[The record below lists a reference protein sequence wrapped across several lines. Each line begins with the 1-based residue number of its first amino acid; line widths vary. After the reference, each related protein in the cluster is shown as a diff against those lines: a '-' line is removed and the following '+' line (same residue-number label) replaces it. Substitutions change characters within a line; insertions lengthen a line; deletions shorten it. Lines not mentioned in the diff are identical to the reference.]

1 MAWSIVGTFLSTL
14 AYVEAAPTALANIEW
29 RYYLIFIAL
38 TMIDIVVLWWWC
50 PEVSDLY
57 QLKWLDGCG

>member
-14 AYVEAAPTALANIEW
+14 AYVEAAPTALANIKW

-38 TMIDIVVLWWWC
+38 TMIDIVVLWW
-50 PEVSDLY
+50 
-57 QLKWLDGCG
+57 